1 MITFINKNLVKIV
14 SIIKV
19 NIESN
24 YLFLKTMTSSLKRK
38 PTSDEINADPSDDCI
53 ETNQYKSVIIQLL
66 KLKSFTKREND
77 LNGKNLNYRRLK
89 ELKF

>member
-53 ETNQYKSVIIQLL
+53 ETNQEIQVSYHSIIKTKVFYKTR
-66 KLKSFTKREND
+66 K
-77 LNGKNLNYRRLK
+77 
-89 ELKF
+89 